1 MTFFSW
7 PSALIFAGI
16 AVPLLLLLYFLK
28 LKRQDRTISSTLLWK
43 KAVQD
48 LQVNAPFQKLRKNL
62 LLFLQ
67 LLILAAVLFAIAKP
81 VGNFHRQPERDIV
94 LLIDNSGSMK
104 TREADGRIR
113 LEWAQDAAEEFVAN
127 LPDKSRA
134 MVISFANRANVVCS
148 FTNDKRRLTR
158 LIREIEPT
166 DAASKIGEALQLSV
180 AYSSS
185 LVDENRTGLPEAAQ
199 RGSADIEFFSDG
211 RIDDADQEYVLRGQ
225 MLYHQI
231 GEALDNVGIV
241 GFAVRRDYDRPGL
254 LSVFAEVENF
264 GPTSVESDISLLLN
278 GKLAHGPGSIYEVS
292 LGPAA
297 RTKDTSD
304 ETPGNAPGDAA
315 DASSTSVALPARQ
328 MVVFEINHEEA
339 GIVEIK
345 LNRED
350 ALAIDNTVSSP
361 INPPREV
368 RILVVSDRM
377 EAKYF
382 LAKGF
387 QESLEIKDYTVM
399 SSGEYENADDETL
412 VDEGRS
418 AFDLVVLDRH
428 DTDRLPPGNYVFLGG
443 LPIVEGIARGDSIKN
458 DVLVVWDERHP
469 LLRSVQLDDIM
480 VTEWNRLTLPRHS
493 HKLIE
498 GKDSTVMAFITDPG
512 HRFVITAFDILDS
525 NLPMDIPF
533 PILLQ
538 NMVMYLAGSGLVEE
552 GSLIKPGLT
561 VNLPVPPGAE
571 EATIKRPNGLIDKIV
586 VQDRHALT
594 YAGTGD
600 VGVYKVEFDDALKTS
615 EVFAVNSLDANESNI
630 APNNN
635 LTVGAEAIDSVSG
648 TMKVN
653 EPLWPYLAGV
663 ALLVLLV
670 EWWVYNRRVMI

>member
-7 PSALIFAGI
+7 PTALIFASI

-28 LKRQDRTISSTLLWK
+28 LKRQDRKISSTLLWK

-48 LQVNAPFQKLRKNL
+48 LQVNAPFQKLRRNL

-67 LLILAAVLFAIAKP
+67 LLILAGVLLAIAKP
-81 VGNFHRQPERDIV
+81 VGNFRRQPERNIV
-94 LLIDNSGSMK
+94 LLIDRSGSMK
-104 TREADGRIR
+104 TLEADGRPR
-113 LEWAQDAAEEFVAN
+113 LAWAQDAAEEFVSN
-127 LPDKSRA
+127 LPDRSRT

-148 FTNDKRRLTR
+148 FTNDKRRLAR

-166 DAASKIGEALQLSV
+166 DAASNIGEALQLSV

-185 LVDENRTGLPEAAQ
+185 LVDENRTGVPDAAQ

-211 RIDDADQEYVLRGQ
+211 RIADADQEYVLRGQ
-225 MLYHQI
+225 MLYHRI
-231 GEALDNVGIV
+231 GAAVDNVGIV

-264 GPTSVESDISLLLN
+264 GPTPVESDISLLLN
-278 GKLAHGPGSIYEVS
+278 GELLHGPGSIHEVR

-297 RTKDTSD
+297 RTSDGSSKTSGDSD
-304 ETPGNAPGDAA
+304 E
-315 DASSTSVALPARQ
+315 ASSALPARET
-328 MVVFEINHEEA
+328 VVFEISHEDA
-339 GIVEIK
+339 GIVEVR
-345 LNRED
+345 LHRED
-350 ALAIDNTVSSP
+350 ALAIDNSVSGP
-361 INPPREV
+361 IDPPREV
-368 RILVVSDRM
+368 RILVVSDRV

-387 QESLEIKDYTVM
+387 KDSLEIKDYTVM
-399 SSGEYENADDETL
+399 EGGEYENAPDEEL
-412 VDEGRS
+412 VLEGRS

-443 LPIVEGIARGDSIKN
+443 LPIIEGVARGDSVKQ

-480 VTEWNRLTLPRHS
+480 VTEWKRLTLPRHA

-512 HRFVITAFDILDS
+512 HRYVITAFDILDS

-552 GSLIKPGLT
+552 GRLIKPGHT
-561 VNLPVPPGAE
+561 VNIPVPPGAE
-571 EATIKRPNGLIDKIV
+571 EATVKRPDGLIEKIV
-586 VQDRHALT
+586 VRDRHALT

-600 VGVYKVEFDDALKTS
+600 VGAYKAEFDDALETA

-635 LTVGAEAIDSVSG
+635 LTVGTEAVDSVSG

-653 EPLWPYLAGV
+653 EPLWPYLAGA
-663 ALLVLLV
+663 ALLILLV